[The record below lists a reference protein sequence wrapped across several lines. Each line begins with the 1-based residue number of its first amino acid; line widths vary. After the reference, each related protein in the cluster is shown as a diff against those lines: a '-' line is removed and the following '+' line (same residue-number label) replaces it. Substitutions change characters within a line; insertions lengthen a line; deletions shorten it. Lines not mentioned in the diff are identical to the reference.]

1 MYLSAPSH
9 ATATGRACAVTMSW
23 CVVPVF
29 LARTM
34 KSSSEFEATGN
45 YMDEHDLRDKY
56 KGRQAVQC

>member
-1 MYLSAPSH
+1 M
-9 ATATGRACAVTMSW
+9 TMSW

-56 KGRQAVQC
+56 KGRKAVQC